1 MAKPTLSFLMTATE
15 PTPAEAAEYDSWFR
29 RQVQAGLEEAKA
41 GRLTPGD
48 EVEAHFT
55 ARREKARHK
64 LSEKS

>member
-1 MAKPTLSFLMTATE
+1 MGKPTLSSLMTATE

-29 RQVQAGLEEAKA
+29 RQVQAGLEEANA

-48 EVEAHFT
+48 EVEARFT

-64 LSEKS
+64 FSEKP